1 MNRAA
6 QAYIDT
12 LEKKTIKVKEIFE
25 TDDNQTVVK
34 CGWNLSSTNIDVLVA
49 FPEDCKYAALR
60 CFNFAKVPK
69 DRLGHALIVCN
80 ELNKKYKWV
89 KFYVD
94 DDGDMTAEDDAIID
108 VETCGEECLELMIR
122 MTQIVNES
130 YPVVMKAIYG

>member
-6 QAYIDT
+6 QRYIDT
-12 LEKKTIKVKEIFE
+12 LQRNDIKVKETFE
-25 TDDNQTVVK
+25 TSDGQTVVK
-34 CGWNLSSTNIDVLVA
+34 CGWNLSSTKIDVLVA
-49 FPEDCKYAALR
+49 FPEDCKYAAIR
-60 CFNFAKVPK
+60 CFNFASVPK

-108 VETCGEECLELMIR
+108 AETCGDEC
-122 MTQIVNES
+122 
-130 YPVVMKAIYG
+130 Y

>member
-6 QAYIDT
+6 QSYINT
-12 LEKKTIKVKEIFE
+12 LQKNDIKVKETFE
-25 TDDNQTVVK
+25 TEKGQTVVK
-34 CGWNLSSTNIDVLVA
+34 CGWNLSTTKIDILVV
-49 FPEDCKYAALR
+49 FPEDCKYAEIR

-69 DRLGHALIVCN
+69 DRLGHALIACN

-94 DDGDMTAEDDAIID
+94 EDGDITAEDDAIID
-108 VETCGEECLELMIR
+108 VATCGDECFELMIR